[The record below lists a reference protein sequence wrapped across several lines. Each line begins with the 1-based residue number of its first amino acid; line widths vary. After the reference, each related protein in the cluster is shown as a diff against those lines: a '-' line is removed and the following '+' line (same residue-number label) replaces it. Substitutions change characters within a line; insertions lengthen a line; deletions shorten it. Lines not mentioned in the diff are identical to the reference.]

1 MSGVGLEVREGC
13 LARAGLGA
21 ETWMATSG
29 DYVPPAGKAQ
39 ATSAP
44 PRALSVPSASSCTWP
59 AGRGRNGPSPAHIS
73 VTSAPTRAL

>member
-21 ETWMATSG
+21 ETLMATSG

-44 PRALSVPSASSCTWP
+44 LRALPYLARRS
-59 AGRGRNGPSPAHIS
+59 GRNGLSPAYIS